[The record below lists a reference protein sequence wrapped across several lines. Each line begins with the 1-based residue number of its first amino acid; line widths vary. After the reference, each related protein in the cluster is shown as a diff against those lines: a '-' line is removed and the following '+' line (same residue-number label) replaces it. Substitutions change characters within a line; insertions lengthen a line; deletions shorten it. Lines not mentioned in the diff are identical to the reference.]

1 MRRIILIIIAS
12 LMFANTGFAEMRLI
26 EEKRKLHGRDINWN
40 IMTVCIDG
48 YKFVIVA
55 QQYPVRGS
63 TPSTV
68 QFFRYIEDGLQ
79 VIPAKC

>member
-26 EEKRKLHGRDINWN
+26 EEKRKLRGRDINWT

-48 YKFVIVA
+48 YKFVIAA
-55 QQYPVRGS
+55 QQYPTLGS
-63 TPSTV
+63 TPSMV
-68 QFFRYIEDGLQ
+68 QFYEHSG
-79 VIPAKC
+79 VPVKC